1 MRKRERQ
8 PVFKPGERGLRR
20 VLGELE
26 TAIMEAAWQA
36 GVPVTV
42 RDVHRELGRR
52 RTLDYHTVTTVMVR
66 LCRKRVLRRS
76 KRQGVWHYEPVLP
89 RAEFEEKVA
98 QDVLRGLYA
107 LSKEAT
113 LASLVDLV
121 ERDDPEGLE
130 TLRRLIDSKSGRKKE
145 R

>member
-1 MRKRERQ
+1 MSKRERQ
-8 PVFKPGERGLRR
+8 PVFRPGERGLRR

-36 GVPVTV
+36 GAPVTV
-42 RDVHRELGRR
+42 RDVHQELGRH

-66 LCRKRVLRRS
+66 LCRKGLLRRS
-76 KRQGVWHYEPVLP
+76 RRQGVWHYEPVMP
-89 RAEFEEKVA
+89 RAEFEERVA
-98 QDVLRGLYA
+98 QDVLRGLYS

-121 ERDDPEGLE
+121 ERDDPEGFE
-130 TLRRLIDSKSGRKKE
+130 TLRSLIESKRGRKKE